1 MEIKGP
7 TQTYV
12 QPTALTPD
20 TASRAG
26 GPERADHGSAHV
38 AQDEALR
45 HHAAASPS
53 AGDPAQLLLGNSV
66 WDSDSNAP
74 RLLLEGA
81 PGAISEVRDLP
92 LPAAVDS
99 SVQFVL
105 HGGR

>member
-26 GPERADHGSAHV
+26 GPERADHGSAQV
-38 AQDEALR
+38 AQDDALR
-45 HHAAASPS
+45 HQTAAAPAAS
-53 AGDPAQLLLGNSV
+53 DPAQLLLGNSV
-66 WDSDSNAP
+66 WDSDSGSP

-81 PGAISEVRDLP
+81 PGAISEVRDQP
-92 LPAAVDS
+92 LPAAVDT
-99 SVQFVL
+99 SVAFVL
-105 HGGR
+105 HGSR